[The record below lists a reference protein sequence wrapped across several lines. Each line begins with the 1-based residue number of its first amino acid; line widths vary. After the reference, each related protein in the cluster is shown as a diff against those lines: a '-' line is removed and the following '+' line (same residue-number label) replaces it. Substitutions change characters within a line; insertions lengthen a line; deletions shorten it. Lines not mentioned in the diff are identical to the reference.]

1 MAKVIKIHQLAAM
14 GIDVG
19 IWILD
24 LAWQGFWATQTQSRY
39 VKIRIICNGM
49 KQICKNPASNILG
62 NGKSLQGQNIHID
75 LPLDYGHLNLARSVT
90 LEAEAWVTVVS

>member
-1 MAKVIKIHQLAAM
+1 MMPHARLTEAEIEALRFYT
-14 GIDVG
+14 
-19 IWILD
+19 W
-24 LAWQGFWATQTQSRY
+24 SRY